1 MSAFSQR
8 LIVEPDDG
16 LEPIRELI
24 DPAQNSLFIKQFTF
38 TEPSLVAAVIDRK
51 NAGVDVRAMLNAK
64 RSGVIGQMTRRTSN
78 SRMPGSRFSGPVQQR
93 AT

>member
-16 LEPIRELI
+16 LEPVREFI
-24 DPAQNSLFIKQFTF
+24 DSAQNSLFIKQFTF

-51 NAGVDVRAMLNAK
+51 NAGVDVLVMLNDD
-64 RSGVIGQMTRRTSN
+64 S
-78 SRMPGSRFSGPVQQR
+78 PGSL
-93 AT
+93 